1 MQPVPIPRHHA
12 PTGRTAR
19 LRLPATPMWSTLLIP
34 GNWQI
39 LLEPV
44 DPGDNGGNDVRAWV
58 VPDPVLIRHSDG
70 VGGVTRRR
78 VRDPDTGRVH
88 FVADPSKVL
97 ASWREQGAIEIPLD
111 YEVTA
116 HGVTHSQYILRYQT
130 AAGLHH
136 CWAYERP
143 IPGPGR
149 TRIDVDHRARC
160 VLFASWAADYMGG
173 VHPHV
178 LTRLRAIDERARAAC
193 RAQADRNAVAL
204 QRLQVVERRMR
215 AMGWLEHDDG
225 EIRPCIGSVERTG
238 DPSGLGAV
246 PADFRAYLA
255 TLSPAQRA
263 RLLSSPAAGAAPTPQ
278 RIETPPSADA
288 ADDDGAVTL

>member
-1 MQPVPIPRHHA
+1 MQPVPIPRHHTPA
-12 PTGRTAR
+12 ARSHR
-19 LRLPATPMWSTLLIP
+19 LRLPATPLWSTLLIP

-44 DPGDNGGNDVRAWV
+44 DPSEHGGNEVRAWV
-58 VPDPVLIRHSDG
+58 VPDPIYVTHRDG

-78 VRDPDTGRVH
+78 VRDPQTGRVYH
-88 FVADPSKVL
+88 VPDPSKVL
-97 ASWREQGAIEIPLD
+97 ASWREQGAIEVPLD
-111 YEVTA
+111 YTVNA
-116 HGVTHSQYILRYQT
+116 HGVEHSQYILRYET
-130 AAGLHH
+130 PNGPHH

-149 TRIDVDHRARC
+149 TRIDVDERARC
-160 VLFASWAADYMGG
+160 ILYASWAADYMGG

-178 LTRLRAIDERARAAC
+178 LTRLRAIDERARSAC

-225 EIRPCIGSVERTG
+225 EIRPCIGSVERTA

-246 PADFRAYLA
+246 PADFRQYLA
-255 TLSPAQRA
+255 GLSPAQRA
-263 RLLSSPAAGAAPTPQ
+263 RLLGAPAGVSPAPSPIEPPPAA
-278 RIETPPSADA
+278 DGV
-288 ADDDGAVTL
+288 DDDGAVTL